1 MLDLTQF
8 EAGTS
13 ITETLAWLGADV
25 IKIENPKGGEQG
37 RSASSER
44 PDADSYYFMLLNANK
59 RSVTLNLKDP
69 RGKEMLRNMIKE
81 ADIFAENFA
90 PGVIEKLGFSY
101 EEVAKI
107 NPRIIYATVKGF
119 GKGSPYENNL
129 AFDMI
134 AQAAGGVMSI
144 TGERDGRPIKPG
156 VTLGDTGTGLHAA
169 IGVLAAL
176 FQRTVTGRGQKIE
189 VAMQDAM
196 VNYCRIA
203 YSRQLLTNKACE
215 RNGNSVVLGNA
226 PCEVFK
232 CKPGG
237 HNDYVFIYTSRAT
250 NAHWERLCEVIGRE
264 DLKNDPRYATPPKRG
279 NHAAE
284 INARSRSG
292 PRTSPSS
299 RPWRSSAPGGVPCGA
314 VMDTKELSDEPT
326 MREREIFA
334 EIDHPVRGKLV
345 DPRLAGEDV
354 GQLREGHGIAAARR
368 RQRGR
373 LRRVAGPVEERP
385 RPAQEGRRGLTA
397 LRRSTR
403 VSVIP
408 GERSET
414 GAQAMRRWRAAASR
428 VPARARSHATPART
442 TSPALGRDDSC
453 WWMNHTRTVRK
464 RKPHGDRIGHR
475 REGDEA

>member
-1 MLDLTQF
+1 MNKPTGKPALAGIKVVDLTQF

-25 IKIENPKGGEQG
+25 VKIENPNGGEQG

-44 PDADSYYFMLLNANK
+44 KDADSYYFMLLNANK
-59 RSVTLNLKDP
+59 RSVTLNLKDT
-69 RGKEMLRNMIKE
+69 RGKQMLRDLIAK

-101 EEVAKI
+101 EEVSKI

-119 GKGSPYENNL
+119 GKGSPFEKNL

-144 TGERDGRPIKPG
+144 TGEPDGRPLKPG
-156 VTLGDTGTGLHAA
+156 VTLGDTGTGLHAC

-176 FQRTVTGRGQKIE
+176 FQRTVTGKGQKVE

-232 CKPGG
+232 CAPEG

-264 DLKNDPRYATPPKRG
+264 DMKNDPRFKTPPMRG

-284 INARSRSG
+284 INAEIEKWTKKFTKHEAMQKLGAS
-292 PRTSPSS
+292 
-299 RPWRSSAPGGVPCGA
+299 GVPCGA
-314 VMDTKELSDEPT
+314 VMDTKELSDDPT

-345 DPRLAGEDV
+345 
-354 GQLREGHGIAAARR
+354 
-368 RQRGR
+368 
-373 LRRVAGPVEERP
+373 
-385 RPAQEGRRGLTA
+385 
-397 LRRSTR
+397 
-403 VSVIP
+403 IP
-408 GERSET
+408 GWPVKMSESYVKVKASPVL
-414 GAQAMRRWRAAASR
+414 GADTYDIYADMLGLSKAD
-428 VPARARSHATPART
+428 VD
-442 TSPALGRDDSC
+442 ALKKDG
-453 WWMNHTRTVRK
+453 VV
-464 RKPHGDRIGHR
+464 
-475 REGDEA
+475 

>member
-1 MLDLTQF
+1 VVDLTQF

-25 IKIENPKGGEQG
+25 VKIENPNGGEQG

-44 PDADSYYFMLLNANK
+44 KDADSYYFMLLNANK
-59 RSVTLNLKDP
+59 RSVTLNLKDT
-69 RGKEMLRNMIKE
+69 RGKQMLRDLIAK

-101 EEVAKI
+101 EEVSKI

-119 GKGSPYENNL
+119 GKGSPFEKNL

-144 TGERDGRPIKPG
+144 TGEPDGRPLKPG
-156 VTLGDTGTGLHAA
+156 VTLGDTGTGLHAC

-176 FQRTVTGRGQKIE
+176 FQRTVTGKGQKVE

-232 CKPGG
+232 CAPEG

-264 DLKNDPRYATPPKRG
+264 DMKNDPRFKTPPMRG

-284 INARSRSG
+284 INAEIEKWTKKFTKHEAMQKLGAS
-292 PRTSPSS
+292 
-299 RPWRSSAPGGVPCGA
+299 GVPCGA
-314 VMDTKELSDEPT
+314 VMDTKELSDDPT

-345 DPRLAGEDV
+345 
-354 GQLREGHGIAAARR
+354 
-368 RQRGR
+368 
-373 LRRVAGPVEERP
+373 
-385 RPAQEGRRGLTA
+385 
-397 LRRSTR
+397 
-403 VSVIP
+403 IP
-408 GERSET
+408 GWPVKMSESYVKVKASPVL
-414 GAQAMRRWRAAASR
+414 GADTYDIYADMLGLSKAD
-428 VPARARSHATPART
+428 VD
-442 TSPALGRDDSC
+442 ALKKDG
-453 WWMNHTRTVRK
+453 VV
-464 RKPHGDRIGHR
+464 
-475 REGDEA
+475 

>member
-1 MLDLTQF
+1 MGKPTAEPGRTALAGVRVVDLTQF

-25 IKIENPKGGEQG
+25 IKVENPKGGEQG

-69 RGKEMLRNMIKE
+69 RGKQMLRDMIKD

-90 PGVIEKLGFSY
+90 PGAIEKLGFSY

-176 FQRTVTGRGQKIE
+176 YQRTVTGRGQKVE

-203 YSRQLLTNKACE
+203 YSRQLLTNQACE

-264 DLKNDPRYATPPKRG
+264 DMKNDPRYETPPKRG

-284 INARSRSG
+284 INAEVGKWTRNFTKFEAMEKLG
-292 PRTSPSS
+292 
-299 RPWRSSAPGGVPCGA
+299 AKGVPCGA
-314 VMDTKELSDEPT
+314 VMDTKELSDEPS

-345 DPRLAGEDV
+345 
-354 GQLREGHGIAAARR
+354 
-368 RQRGR
+368 
-373 LRRVAGPVEERP
+373 
-385 RPAQEGRRGLTA
+385 
-397 LRRSTR
+397 
-403 VSVIP
+403 IP
-408 GERSET
+408 GWPVKMSGSHVKVEASPLL
-414 GAQAMRRWRAAASR
+414 GADNADVYGEW
-428 VPARARSHATPART
+428 
-442 TSPALGRDDSC
+442 LGLG
-453 WWMNHTRTVRK
+453 K
-464 RKPHGDRIGHR
+464 GDLDQLKKDGVV
-475 REGDEA
+475 

>member
-1 MLDLTQF
+1 MPANPKSKSATEAQNKPAGKPALAGIKVVDLTQF

-25 IKIENPKGGEQG
+25 VKIENPKGGEQG

-44 PDADSYYFMLLNANK
+44 KDADSYYFMLLNANK
-59 RSVTLNLKDP
+59 RSATLNLKDE
-69 RGKEMLRNMIKE
+69 RGKAMLRKLLAK

-119 GKGSPYENNL
+119 GKGSPFEKNL

-144 TGERDGRPIKPG
+144 TGEHDGRPLKPG
-156 VTLGDTGTGLHAA
+156 VTLGDTGTGLHAV

-203 YSRQLLTNKACE
+203 YSRQLMTNKACE

-232 CKPGG
+232 CLPGG

-250 NAHWERLCEVIGRE
+250 NAHWEHLCDVIGRA
-264 DLKNDPRYATPPKRG
+264 DMKADPRLATPVMRG
-279 NHAAE
+279 NHAKEITAE
-284 INARSRSG
+284 IEKW
-292 PRTSPSS
+292 TSKFTKHE
-299 RPWRSSAPGGVPCGA
+299 AMQKLGAAGVPCGA
-314 VMDTKELSDEPT
+314 VMDTKELSDDPT

-334 EIDHPVRGKLV
+334 EVDHPVRGK
-345 DPRLAGEDV
+345 
-354 GQLREGHGIAAARR
+354 I
-368 RQRGR
+368 
-373 LRRVAGPVEERP
+373 
-385 RPAQEGRRGLTA
+385 
-397 LRRSTR
+397 
-403 VSVIP
+403 VIP
-408 GERSET
+408 GWPVKMSDSYVKVT
-414 GAQAMRRWRAAASR
+414 ASPVLGADTHEVYYEMLGLSKTD
-428 VPARARSHATPART
+428 VD
-442 TSPALGRDDSC
+442 ALKKDG
-453 WWMNHTRTVRK
+453 VV
-464 RKPHGDRIGHR
+464 
-475 REGDEA
+475 

>member
-1 MLDLTQF
+1 MNKPTGQPALAGIKVVDLTQF

-25 IKIENPKGGEQG
+25 VKIENPNGGEQG

-44 PDADSYYFMLLNANK
+44 KDADSYYFMLLNANK
-59 RSVTLNLKDP
+59 RSVTLNLKDT
-69 RGKEMLRNMIKE
+69 RGKQMLRDLIAK

-101 EEVAKI
+101 EEVSKI

-119 GKGSPYENNL
+119 GKGSPFEKNL

-144 TGERDGRPIKPG
+144 TGEPDGRPLKPG
-156 VTLGDTGTGLHAA
+156 VTLGDTGTGLHAC

-176 FQRTVTGRGQKIE
+176 FQRTVTGKGQKVE

-232 CKPGG
+232 CAPEG

-264 DLKNDPRYATPPKRG
+264 DMKNDPRFKTPPMRG

-284 INARSRSG
+284 INAEIEKWTKKFTKHEAMQKLGAS
-292 PRTSPSS
+292 
-299 RPWRSSAPGGVPCGA
+299 GVPCGA
-314 VMDTKELSDEPT
+314 VMDTKELSDDPT

-345 DPRLAGEDV
+345 
-354 GQLREGHGIAAARR
+354 
-368 RQRGR
+368 
-373 LRRVAGPVEERP
+373 
-385 RPAQEGRRGLTA
+385 
-397 LRRSTR
+397 
-403 VSVIP
+403 IP
-408 GERSET
+408 GWPVKMSESYVKVKASPVL
-414 GAQAMRRWRAAASR
+414 GADTYDIYADMLGLSKAD
-428 VPARARSHATPART
+428 VD
-442 TSPALGRDDSC
+442 ALKKDG
-453 WWMNHTRTVRK
+453 VV
-464 RKPHGDRIGHR
+464 
-475 REGDEA
+475 

>member
-1 MLDLTQF
+1 MSAKPTGKPALAGIKVVDLTQF

-25 IKIENPKGGEQG
+25 VKIENPKGGEQG

-44 PDADSYYFMLLNANK
+44 KDADSYYFMLLNANK

-69 RGKEMLRNMIKE
+69 RGKDMLRKLIAK

-101 EEVAKI
+101 EEVSKI

-119 GKGSPYENNL
+119 GKGSPFEKNL

-144 TGERDGRPIKPG
+144 TGEPDGRPIKPG

-176 FQRTVTGRGQKIE
+176 FQRTVTGKGQKVE

-203 YSRQLLTNKACE
+203 YSRQLMTNKACE

-226 PCEVFK
+226 PCEVFR

-250 NAHWERLCEVIGRE
+250 NSHWENLCDVIGRK
-264 DLKNDPRYATPPKRG
+264 DMKADPRLATPVMRG
-279 NHAAE
+279 NHAKEITAE
-284 INARSRSG
+284 IEKWTMNFTKHEAMEKLG
-292 PRTSPSS
+292 
-299 RPWRSSAPGGVPCGA
+299 AAGVPCGA
-314 VMDTKELSDEPT
+314 VMDTKELSDDPT
-326 MREREIFA
+326 MVEREIFVDV
-334 EIDHPVRGKLV
+334 DHAVRGKVRIPGWPVKMSESHVKVKASPILGADTYDVYADMLGLSKSDV
-345 DPRLAGEDV
+345 D
-354 GQLREGHGIAAARR
+354 
-368 RQRGR
+368 
-373 LRRVAGPVEERP
+373 
-385 RPAQEGRRGLTA
+385 A
-397 LRRSTR
+397 LR
-403 VSVIP
+403 
-408 GERSET
+408 
-414 GAQAMRRWRAAASR
+414 
-428 VPARARSHATPART
+428 
-442 TSPALGRDDSC
+442 
-453 WWMNHTRTVRK
+453 K
-464 RKPHGDRIGHR
+464 
-475 REGDEA
+475 EGVV

>member
-1 MLDLTQF
+1 MSATASGKPALSGIKVVDLTQF

-25 IKIENPKGGEQG
+25 VKIENPKGGEQG
-37 RSASSER
+37 RNASSER
-44 PDADSYYFMLLNANK
+44 KDADSYYFMLLNANK
-59 RSVTLNLKDP
+59 RSVTLNLKDE
-69 RGKEMLRNMIKE
+69 RGKAMLRNLIKG

-101 EEVAKI
+101 EEVAKL

-119 GKGSPYENNL
+119 GKGSPYEKNL

-144 TGERDGRPIKPG
+144 TGEADGRPIKPG
-156 VTLGDTGTGLHAA
+156 VTLGDTGTGLHAV

-176 FQRTVTGRGQKIE
+176 FQRTVTGRGQKVE

-250 NAHWERLCEVIGRE
+250 NAHWENLCDVIGRP
-264 DLKNDPRYATPPKRG
+264 DLKTEPRYATPPSRG
-279 NHAAE
+279 NHASE
-284 INARSRSG
+284 INVEIEKWTANFTKFEAMEKLGAS
-292 PRTSPSS
+292 
-299 RPWRSSAPGGVPCGA
+299 GVPCGA

-326 MREREIFA
+326 MREREIFC
-334 EIDHPVRGKLV
+334 EVDHPVRGK
-345 DPRLAGEDV
+345 
-354 GQLREGHGIAAARR
+354 I
-368 RQRGR
+368 
-373 LRRVAGPVEERP
+373 
-385 RPAQEGRRGLTA
+385 T
-397 LRRSTR
+397 
-403 VSVIP
+403 IP
-408 GERSET
+408 GWPVKMSDSYVKVT
-414 GAQAMRRWRAAASR
+414 ASPILGADN
-428 VPARARSHATPART
+428 ATVYRDW
-442 TSPALGRDDSC
+442 LGLS
-453 WWMNHTRTVRK
+453 K
-464 RKPHGDRIGHR
+464 GDLDKLK
-475 REGDEA
+475 GDGVI

>member
-1 MLDLTQF
+1 MSTKTPSGKPALAGIKVVDLTQF

-25 IKIENPKGGEQG
+25 IKVENPIGGEQG
-37 RSASSER
+37 RNASSER
-44 PDADSYYFMLLNANK
+44 KDADSYYFMLLNANK
-59 RSVTLNLKDP
+59 RSVTLNLKDQ
-69 RGKEMLRNMIKE
+69 RGKEMLRQLIAK

-90 PGVIEKLGFSY
+90 PGAIEKLGFSY

-144 TGERDGRPIKPG
+144 TGEPDGRPLKPG
-156 VTLGDTGTGLHAA
+156 VTLGDTGTGLHAV

-232 CKPGG
+232 CAPGG

-250 NAHWERLCEVIGRE
+250 NAHWEKLCDVIGRA
-264 DLKNDPRYATPPKRG
+264 DMKADPRLKTPPQRG
-279 NHAAE
+279 NHALEITAE
-284 INARSRSG
+284 IEKWTANFTKFEAMEKLG
-292 PRTSPSS
+292 
-299 RPWRSSAPGGVPCGA
+299 AAGVPCGA
-314 VMDTKELSDEPT
+314 VMDTKELSDDPS

-334 EIDHPVRGKLV
+334 EVDHPVRGK
-345 DPRLAGEDV
+345 
-354 GQLREGHGIAAARR
+354 I
-368 RQRGR
+368 
-373 LRRVAGPVEERP
+373 
-385 RPAQEGRRGLTA
+385 
-397 LRRSTR
+397 
-403 VSVIP
+403 VIP
-408 GERSET
+408 GWPVKMSDSYVKVT
-414 GAQAMRRWRAAASR
+414 ASPVLGAHTHEVLGEMLGLSKAD
-428 VPARARSHATPART
+428 VD
-442 TSPALGRDDSC
+442 ALKKDG
-453 WWMNHTRTVRK
+453 VV
-464 RKPHGDRIGHR
+464 
-475 REGDEA
+475 